1 MLRRFREL
9 RRNKLILVNFNRNK
23 IEHSQIYAL
32 LQTVLCIARRNGR
45 GGVGVEK
52 VSAQWNL
59 ALPLSG

>member
-32 LQTVLCIARRNGR
+32 LQTVLCIAEGT
-45 GGVGVEK
+45 GAVGSGVK